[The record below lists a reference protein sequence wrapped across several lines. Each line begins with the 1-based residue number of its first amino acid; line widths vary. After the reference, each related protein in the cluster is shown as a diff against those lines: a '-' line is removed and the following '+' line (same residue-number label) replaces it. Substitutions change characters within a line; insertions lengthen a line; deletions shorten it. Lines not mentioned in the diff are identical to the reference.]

1 MADEFKLDINIT
13 KKNIELMAKQVI
25 REIIESEIK
34 DTIKNINLEK
44 IIEDKLKL
52 IDSEILKAVGIQAEK
67 VVTNIKQN
75 VVRDFNKEMR
85 SIILDEIEK
94 KPLSGNLYLK
104 VGSIATEYDRY

>member
-1 MADEFKLDINIT
+1 MAEEFKLDINIT

-34 DTIKNINLEK
+34 ETVKNINLDK

-52 IDSEILKAVGIQAEK
+52 IDSEILKAVGVQAEK

-75 VVRDFNKEMR
+75 VVRDFNAEMR
-85 SIILDEIEK
+85 KIIFDEIEK

-104 VGSIATEYDRY
+104 VGGIGTEYDRY

>member
-1 MADEFKLDINIT
+1 
-13 KKNIELMAKQVI
+13 
-25 REIIESEIK
+25 
-34 DTIKNINLEK
+34 
-44 IIEDKLKL
+44 LKL

-104 VGSIATEYDRY
+104 VGSIGTEYDRY

>member
-52 IDSEILKAVGIQAEK
+52 IDSEILKAVEIQSEK
-67 VVTNIKQN
+67 VVTNIRQN
-75 VVRDFNKEMR
+75 VVRDFNTEMR
-85 SIILDEIEK
+85 KIIFDEIEK
-94 KPLSGNLYLK
+94 NHYQE
-104 VGSIATEYDRY
+104 IYT